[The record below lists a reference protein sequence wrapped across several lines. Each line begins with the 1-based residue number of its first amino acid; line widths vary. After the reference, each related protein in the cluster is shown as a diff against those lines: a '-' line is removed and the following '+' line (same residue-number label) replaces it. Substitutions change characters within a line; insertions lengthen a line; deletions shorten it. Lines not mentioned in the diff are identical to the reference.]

1 MARPIWHLLSAL
13 PPTVL
18 ALWRGRPLAALAAAG
33 AAVAIDIDHLVDW
46 SLNGG
51 REDYSRRIVVPLHG
65 WEFPLML
72 MALALAPALD
82 DKRRAAMAALAGGW
96 ACHLLLDYL
105 VNRPQ
110 TPLGYSLLR
119 RACVRFERRAC
130 GWLPVAE
137 WRLVYGAVHRAA
149 PREALA
155 AGALGAALSLIGA
168 VPSCLGGR

>member
-13 PPTVL
+13 PPATL
-18 ALWRGRPLAALAAAG
+18 ALWRGCPLAALAAAG
-33 AAVAIDIDHLVDW
+33 AAVVIDADHLVDW

-65 WEFPLML
+65 WEFPL
-72 MALALAPALD
+72 ALAALVLVPALD
-82 DKRRAAMAALAGGW
+82 DEGRAALAALAGGW
-96 ACHLLLDYL
+96 AGHLLLDYL

-110 TPLGYSLLR
+110 TPLGYSLLH
-119 RACVRFERRAC
+119 RACARFERRAC

-155 AGALGAALSLIGA
+155 AGVLGAALSLIGA
-168 VPSCLGGR
+168 APARRGSR